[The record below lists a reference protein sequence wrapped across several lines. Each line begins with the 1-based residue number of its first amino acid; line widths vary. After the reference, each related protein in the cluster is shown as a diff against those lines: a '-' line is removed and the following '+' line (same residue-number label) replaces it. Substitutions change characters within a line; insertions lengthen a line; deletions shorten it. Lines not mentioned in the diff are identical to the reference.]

1 MVSYNVITSPKALQ
15 QLESYIDYIQYTLFN
30 NEAAD
35 SVWQDALNTV
45 TELENV
51 AGSLLPCKHPKL
63 KKLGYHPMFFLAHQY
78 VMLYRLEGTTV
89 FVDGIYH
96 QLQDYE
102 NLFAK
107 DI

>member
-51 AGSLLPCKHPKL
+51 SQSDLAKTTYISILPIKFSKH
-63 KKLGYHPMFFLAHQY
+63 
-78 VMLYRLEGTTV
+78 
-89 FVDGIYH
+89 FV
-96 QLQDYE
+96 
-102 NLFAK
+102 
-107 DI
+107 